1 MSRLYQA
8 PPMLWASAFIAGVA
22 VAQLGAGW
30 LAPALFIAS
39 VAAAISASRLWIERP
54 AARLSF
60 ALLLLTPL
68 ALAAGFW
75 RAEHTRDDVFEQIDL
90 RQAVLE
96 TALTEQPLTVT
107 GIVADHPQLRWQRSE
122 IRLRAERIALA
133 DEQREIDSE
142 IIVRL
147 PLASDTALGD
157 RVELRGFRILSDDPG
172 ATNWSDYAAR
182 RRAAAVG
189 EADAARVLEQTGVSA
204 ARRALDDARAA
215 MNRSLAAVLPP
226 PLAGVAQGMV
236 TGSRDSLDRALRD
249 DFNAAGLSHLI
260 VISGS
265 NVTLLAAIV
274 IAAAAW
280 LLGRRAAGLLAIA
293 AAVCYCLFVGPDP
306 PVVRATVMAVIF
318 TAAHLLGRPA
328 SAPYAITLAAAGMI
342 AVSPQALTD
351 ISFQLSFAGAF
362 AIAALAPT
370 LTARF
375 LSGEG
380 GLRGALLDLAM
391 INVIGLLATMPL
403 IALHF
408 ERVSLVALPA
418 NLLAA
423 PLFAWMFLGSAA
435 AGLLGLIS
443 ESLGASLAWLLAWLP
458 LRWFVLLGESLAAW
472 PGAAQTVAGFNALH
486 AALIYAAMAVVA
498 TRPYPEHLHPRAIRS
513 CLPSGAAPLLA
524 AGLLAAATAAVW
536 LAALERDD
544 ALQIHFLDVG
554 QGDAAL
560 IRTPSGQTVLI
571 DGGPQTDALLPQ
583 LRAAL
588 PAGARR
594 LDLVIGTH
602 PQIDHLGGLLGL
614 FGSYDIGRILVA
626 PTNDRAALGRRLE
639 QLAAEHGVQI
649 AAAHAGMRILL
660 PGGDAQPDLTLDV
673 LWPERPE
680 RDVGRDTTSD
690 AGVAGSGRSTPNLN
704 AASLVIRLAYGEF
717 AALFAAD
724 IGAAQEL
731 ALARRRCGAARCELR
746 AQILKIPHHGS
757 GGSTTD
763 LLLRRARPSLAV
775 ISAGASN
782 PHGHPHPDVLAL
794 LRREA
799 IPVLRTD
806 LDGRITILVAIL
818 ADGNAIA
825 WRAERKE
832 REPP

>member
-1 MSRLYQA
+1 
-8 PPMLWASAFIAGVA
+8 MLWASAFIAGVA

-30 LAPALFIAS
+30 LVPALFFAA

-75 RAEHTRDDVFEQIDL
+75 RAEHTRDNALEQHNL
-90 RQAVLE
+90 RQATL
-96 TALTEQPLTVT
+96 AEQPLTVT
-107 GIVADHPQLRWQRSE
+107 GVVADHPQLRWQRSE
-122 IRLRAERIALA
+122 IRLHAERIALA
-133 DEQREIDSE
+133 DEQLEVDSE
-142 IIVRL
+142 LIVRL

-157 RVELRGFRILSDDPG
+157 RVELRGFRVLADDPG

-293 AAVCYCLFVGPDP
+293 TAVCYCLFVGPDP

-328 SAPYAITLAAAGMI
+328 GAPYAITLAAAGMI
-342 AVSPQALTD
+342 AVSPHALTD

-443 ESLGASLAWLLAWLP
+443 ESLGAALAWLLAWLP

-498 TRPYPEHLHPRAIRS
+498 TRPYPEHLNPRAIRS
-513 CLPSGAAPLLA
+513 RLPSGAAPLLA
-524 AGLLAAATAAVW
+524 AGLLAAAAAAVW

-649 AAAHAGMRILL
+649 VAAHAGMRILL
-660 PGGDAQPDLTLDV
+660 PGDGAQPNLTLDV

-680 RDVGRDTTSD
+680 RDVGPD
-690 AGVAGSGRSTPNLN
+690 ANDADGETTPNLN

-731 ALARRRCGAARCELR
+731 ALARRRCGAAHCELR

-763 LLLRRARPSLAV
+763 LLLRRARPGLAV

-825 WRAERKE
+825 WRAEREE
-832 REPP
+832 REAR

>member
-8 PPMLWASAFIAGVA
+8 PLMLWASAFIAGVA

-30 LAPALFIAS
+30 LTPALFIAAL
-39 VAAAISASRLWIERP
+39 VAAISASRLWIERP

-60 ALLLLTPL
+60 VLLLLTPL

-75 RAEHTRDDVFEQIDL
+75 RAEQTRDDALEEL
-90 RQAVLE
+90 NLHQA
-96 TALTEQPLTVT
+96 ALAEQPLTVT
-107 GIVADHPQLRWQRSE
+107 GVVADHPQLRWQRSE

-133 DEQREIDSE
+133 DESIGIDSE
-142 IIVRL
+142 LIVRL
-147 PLASDTALGD
+147 PLASETALGD
-157 RVELRGFRILSDDPG
+157 RVQLRGFRVLLDDPG

-182 RRAAAVG
+182 RRVAAIG
-189 EADAARVLEQTGVSA
+189 EADAAQVLGQTGVSA

-293 AAVCYCLFVGPDP
+293 AALGYCLFVGPDP
-306 PVVRATVMAVIF
+306 PVVRATVMAVVFI
-318 TAAHLLGRPA
+318 AAHLLGRPA

-342 AVSPQALTD
+342 AVSPHALLD

-370 LTARF
+370 LTERF

-418 NLLAA
+418 NLLAT

-443 ESLGASLAWLLAWLP
+443 ESLGAALAWPLAWLP
-458 LRWFVLLGESLAAW
+458 LRWFVLIGESLAAW
-472 PGAAQTVAGFNALH
+472 PAAAQTVAGFNALH

-498 TRPYPEHLHPRAIRS
+498 TRPYPEHLSPRAIGSR
-513 CLPSGAAPLLA
+513 LPSGAAPILA
-524 AGLLAAATAAVW
+524 AGLLAAAAAAVW
-536 LAALERDD
+536 LAALERGDD
-544 ALQIHFLDVG
+544 LQIHFLDVG

-583 LRAAL
+583 LRDAL

-614 FGSYDIGRILVA
+614 FGSYEIGRILVA
-626 PTNDRAALGRRLE
+626 PPNDRAALGRRLR
-639 QLAAEHGVQI
+639 QLAAEHGVEI
-649 AAAHAGMRILL
+649 ATAHAGMRILL
-660 PGGDAQPDLTLDV
+660 PGDDAQPALTLDV
-673 LWPERPE
+673 LWPD
-680 RDVGRDTTSD
+680 RDGDLNLSD
-690 AGVAGSGRSTPNLN
+690 ETAPNLN

-731 ALARRRCGAARCELR
+731 ALARRRCGDGHCELR
-746 AQILKIPHHGS
+746 AQLLKIPHHGS

-763 LLLRRARPSLAV
+763 LLLRRARPNLAV

-794 LRREA
+794 LHREA

-806 LDGRITILVAIL
+806 LSGRITVV
-818 ADGNAIA
+818 ADGGAIA
-825 WRAERKE
+825 WRAQHEDRAN
-832 REPP
+832 REAR